1 MDNLVLA
8 GKPGNGVEVT
18 ESAVKIQIRIKNI
31 NKVIPFTNII
41 SVKVKKPGFGA
52 GYINF
57 QTVGGIDNQRR
68 SSNDV
73 LKDENTWIITKKS
86 DYEIALKMQQRIEN
100 YRLQPMTGLSS
111 ADEILKYKNLLDTG
125 VITQEEFDAK
135 KRQLLG
141 L

>member
-1 MDNLVLA
+1 MENLVLT
-8 GKPGNGVEVT
+8 GRPGNGVEVT

-41 SVKVKKPGFGA
+41 SVKVKKPGFSA

-100 YRLQPMTGLSS
+100 FRLQPTTGLSN
-111 ADEILKYKNLLDTG
+111 ADEILKYKNLLDSG
-125 VITQEEFDAK
+125 VIT
-135 KRQLLG
+135 
-141 L
+141 